1 MLHNFFNGHGSFI
14 PFFILFFSPCRSF
27 FSLTFSS
34 HLYKTVQFI
43 SFFFIICC
51 PSVRVLGVLLL
62 QLTGHRDLVTNIE
75 MRTIPKPKQIAL
87 IDGQK
92 EVVKEGEEVVKE
104 VVKEVVGL
112 TGVINGATDMI
123 VSVSDDHTARVFYFI
138 GNDLLT

>member
-1 MLHNFFNGHGSFI
+1 
-14 PFFILFFSPCRSF
+14 
-27 FSLTFSS
+27 
-34 HLYKTVQFI
+34 
-43 SFFFIICC
+43 
-51 PSVRVLGVLLL
+51 
-62 QLTGHRDLVTNIE
+62 

>member
-1 MLHNFFNGHGSFI
+1 
-14 PFFILFFSPCRSF
+14 
-27 FSLTFSS
+27 
-34 HLYKTVQFI
+34 
-43 SFFFIICC
+43 
-51 PSVRVLGVLLL
+51 
-62 QLTGHRDLVTNIE
+62 

-92 EVVKEGEEVVKE
+92 EVVKEGEKE